1 MTELIRLVEAKP
13 ITRLVLPMPK
23 KMFSRIDGPRHERG
37 RVSILPFE
45 HAMTRG
51 VLQIPRSSNGG
62 IDRTRSRSSS
72 MRQSRCS
79 SSARVCEVQMFR
91 FHVQGTPAPLMMSEN
106 NGALVKDLTGAS
118 RLGTMTDMS
127 VTSSVRERLL
137 TAAVEVFASK
147 GYTATRVSDIVR
159 EAGVAQ
165 GTFYLYFKSKQ
176 AIFEQLIDTCFER
189 LLAETLG
196 TYSLR
201 EVSRPEEVIEQ
212 THVLWFTV
220 LQQCRQARALVTLSL
235 REAFAAGPEVVSRLQ
250 ANYQQVIDG
259 VAAYIEIAIERGLYR
274 RVDPHLAGWALVGM
288 LERAIHYAVFVNEQA
303 DLDQLA
309 TDLVRLQLGGLLT
322 DEWEDHLASRQEHH

>member
-1 MTELIRLVEAKP
+1 
-13 ITRLVLPMPK
+13 
-23 KMFSRIDGPRHERG
+23 
-37 RVSILPFE
+37 
-45 HAMTRG
+45 
-51 VLQIPRSSNGG
+51 
-62 IDRTRSRSSS
+62 
-72 MRQSRCS
+72 
-79 SSARVCEVQMFR
+79 
-91 FHVQGTPAPLMMSEN
+91 
-106 NGALVKDLTGAS
+106 
-118 RLGTMTDMS
+118 MTDMS
-127 VTSSVRERLL
+127 VTSSVRDRLL

-165 GTFYLYFKSKQ
+165 GTFYLYFRSKQ
-176 AIFEQLIDTCFER
+176 AIFEELIDTCFER

-212 THVLWFTV
+212 ARVLWLTV
-220 LQQCRQARALVTLSL
+220 LQQCRQERALVTLAL
-235 REAFAAGPEVVSRLQ
+235 REAFAAGPEVVARLQ

-274 RVDPHLAGWALVGM
+274 RVDPHLAGWAIVGM

-309 TDLVRLQLGGLLT
+309 ADLVRLELGGLLK
-322 DEWEDHLASRQEHH
+322 DGWENHFARRREEH